1 MHCAVPLS
9 YLVQY
14 FLTSLVDNVYPSSI
28 FITRK
33 KSKDIFRSIVLELEY
48 CRELLHLTLDAIY
61 NDFFK
66 GANNSLSRGIFH
78 SHKTIIFMASSK
90 EQQPPYRRN
99 AASHVGAA
107 VLAQVGRSGRLDA
120 ALR

>member
-1 MHCAVPLS
+1 MNEA
-9 YLVQY
+9 
-14 FLTSLVDNVYPSSI
+14 
-28 FITRK
+28 
-33 KSKDIFRSIVLELEY
+33 LELEY
-48 CRELLHLTLDAIY
+48 CKELLHVTLDAIY

-107 VLAQVGRSGRLDA
+107 VLAQVARSGRLDA